1 MWEGVGA
8 NLQEVDK
15 TKQALL
21 LPAHYP
27 ITLAFNMSSVLRK
40 VSFHPYTPF
49 WKDYV
54 TLAIEPFLC
63 TQQ

>member
-27 ITLAFNMSSVLRK
+27 FTLAFNMSSVLRK
-40 VSFHPYTPF
+40 VSFHPYKVCHFGYRTF
-49 WKDYV
+49 FVYTTVVK
-54 TLAIEPFLC
+54 T
-63 TQQ
+63 